1 MKTLLISYASKG
13 REDYHKGLLRLIDS
27 ALLFDLDIRAY
38 SPDMAMDSY
47 KGVPILRDSV
57 TPHSEVPY
65 KFKFELI
72 QKAVNDGY
80 KRIVWLDSSLIIK
93 RDLNDLLNGEG
104 FCFHNLGHPLYK
116 YISDKAQSNLWL
128 SDSDLLETPQI
139 WGGAFG
145 LNFNFDIA
153 HKLLDAIIK
162 QAEIGS
168 FNEGTSNRQGF
179 VAHRHDQAVMSVLF
193 KRYGIKMYDYGF
205 ITTASHCFEPYEY
218 GSHAYIHH
226 LSI

>member
-27 ALLFDLDIRAY
+27 ALLFDLDIRVY
-38 SPDMAMDSY
+38 SPDMVIDEY
-47 KGVPILRDSV
+47 NGVKILRDSV

-65 KFKFELI
+65 KFKFDLI

-93 RDLNDLLNGEG
+93 RDLNDLLNSEG

-145 LNFNFDIA
+145 LNFNFDIT

-168 FNEGTSNRQGF
+168 FNEGTSTREGF

-193 KRYGIKMYDYGF
+193 KRFGIKMCDYGF